1 MTYHPHTKATFQ
13 ALVDAFIPSTPVF
26 AMKKGLEQA
35 AGAINLQVYQYI
47 IWELDHFMAVQKG
60 MNLAHLPLSH
70 VTAYLLDAAA
80 DQLIATGKV
89 KGFTKFSSFPGGG
102 SFTILFPED
111 RIQTIEIID
120 QINLDLGKWPPPY
133 QNNPGLIKQ
142 VVAALPGMT
151 MFGFY
156 SEWPGYGS
164 TRLFEPEY
172 RTLEN
177 FPHAWIQVGYPGP
190 AYGYRDFRGYL

>member
-1 MTYHPHTKATFQ
+1 
-13 ALVDAFIPSTPVF
+13 
-26 AMKKGLEQA
+26 
-35 AGAINLQVYQYI
+35 
-47 IWELDHFMAVQKG
+47 
-60 MNLAHLPLSH
+60 
-70 VTAYLLDAAA
+70 
-80 DQLIATGKV
+80 V

-111 RIQTIEIID
+111 RIRTIEIID
-120 QINLDLGKWPPPY
+120 QINLDLGKLPPPY

-164 TRLFEPEY
+164 TRLFVPEY
-172 RTLEN
+172 RRLED
-177 FPHAWIQVGYPGP
+177 FPHAWLQVGYPGP